1 MDNHAAVLDAKVMA
15 AHRQAVR
22 RRVFGQT
29 VLFAIVVAIVAII
42 VFPYYWMLSSSL
54 QGKSVFQWPPEI
66 FPSTVS
72 LNAYSSVLEK
82 RPIAQWFR
90 NTGIVA
96 LTSALFA
103 LAVSINAAYSLSRFR
118 NRLNNLFGILI
129 LVTQMLPATL
139 LVIPFYMIF
148 RELGLLD
155 KLPGLIV
162 ADTTFALPL
171 AIWIMKGFFD
181 SIPTDLEEQAMI
193 DGCTRYGAFYRVVLP
208 LTLPGLV
215 VVAVFA
221 FMVGWDEFFFARTL
235 INSQEWWVLSVG
247 LTSFQGEYT
256 VAWNEMM
263 AAAVIFTIPAALFF
277 LLAQRYLV
285 QGLTGGAVKG

>member
-103 LAVSINAAYSLSRFR
+103 LAVSINAAYS
-118 NRLNNLFGILI
+118 
-129 LVTQMLPATL
+129 LPATL